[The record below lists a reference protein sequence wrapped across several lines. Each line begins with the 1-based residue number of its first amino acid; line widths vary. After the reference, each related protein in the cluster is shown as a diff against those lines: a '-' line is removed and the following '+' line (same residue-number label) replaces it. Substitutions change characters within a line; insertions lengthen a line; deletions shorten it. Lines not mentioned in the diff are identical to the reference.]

1 MSDFLK
7 EDFQDLV
14 ILAQYTGCP
23 MSRLSSSLLILYC
36 QRLSKFFPTFSE
48 FKPYGVRKREGL
60 CPMSGQCRQANVIY
74 GATVKTLDILGEAVE
89 DSAETYTG
97 ISYPVWKIR
106 MYRHHTT
113 FNNPAYRSE
122 TALADYIWDLQCP
135 DRCYER
141 GEDECEH
148 SIDFEIT
155 WKILARAP
163 GYNPITG
170 MCRLCLKESFFILF
184 HPETASLNKRT
195 EIYQGCKHKQFKF
208 LADCKVT

>member
-1 MSDFLK
+1 MGVSVHSYFPDWVANPCVGL
-7 EDFQDLV
+7 
-14 ILAQYTGCP
+14 
-23 MSRLSSSLLILYC
+23 SR
-36 QRLSKFFPTFSE
+36 
-48 FKPYGVRKREGL
+48 
-60 CPMSGQCRQANVIY
+60 
-74 GATVKTLDILGEAVE
+74 ILGETVE

-122 TALADYIWDLQCP
+122 TALADYIWGLQCP

-208 LADCKVT
+208 LADCNVT

>member
-1 MSDFLK
+1 
-7 EDFQDLV
+7 
-14 ILAQYTGCP
+14 
-23 MSRLSSSLLILYC
+23 
-36 QRLSKFFPTFSE
+36 
-48 FKPYGVRKREGL
+48 
-60 CPMSGQCRQANVIY
+60 
-74 GATVKTLDILGEAVE
+74 
-89 DSAETYTG
+89 
-97 ISYPVWKIR
+97 

-170 MCRLCLKESFFILF
+170 C
-184 HPETASLNKRT
+184 A
-195 EIYQGCKHKQFKF
+195 
-208 LADCKVT
+208 

>member
-1 MSDFLK
+1 MIYSNRSLS
-7 EDFQDLV
+7 
-14 ILAQYTGCP
+14 CP
-23 MSRLSSSLLILYC
+23 ELNLIKDKTPVLGLDIVERRSSLFYYLFGTERRQLA
-36 QRLSKFFPTFSE
+36 SSF
-48 FKPYGVRKREGL
+48 GVLHAR
-60 CPMSGQCRQANVIY
+60 
-74 GATVKTLDILGEAVE
+74 T
-89 DSAETYTG
+89 ETYTG

-106 MYRHHTT
+106 MYRHNTT
-113 FNNPAYRSE
+113 FHNPKYRSE

-141 GEDECEH
+141 GDEECEH
-148 SIDFEIT
+148 SIDYELT

-184 HPETASLNKRT
+184 HPETASLNKKT